1 MALDASIILSGN
13 QQKQDPLATV
23 GNALNLSNQIEN
35 QRYQRGERERMG
47 AIRGATVF
55 GPDGKIDREGTMRN
69 LQGYINPEEATG
81 LQHKWTTEDLAVKKA
96 EHEGKKAQL
105 ERAEKN
111 MGMVGNAIASL
122 GQNPTL
128 VDLYRHAQYL
138 REQGMEIDLSQL
150 PDDQAL
156 VPGFMQQMQRQA
168 MGAAETLKQY
178 RADWEA
184 QAKAMQPPSGSV
196 GASLKAQSN
205 YDVTN
210 GTFLPPGSP
219 SGGGMVPGTTSP
231 SGLTPGDIDMS
242 GGGNALNTG
251 GGGPLPGVSAP
262 PVDINAQHMFEMEQA
277 NAAYGDPDKIAQWTT
292 GGKIQIKDPVVAAK
306 ARIATAGRPVTNAF
320 ERKKDQQ
327 QAEALVKSQTNAEQA
342 NLVSDQIKYIA
353 DTLEGY
359 GGGPVD
365 GYTQKM
371 TQFLP
376 GYEKLTTA
384 VQLAN
389 SVRSTLAPKLR
400 EAGSGATSDF
410 EMGLWMDSLPSL
422 MTTPEGRAMMA
433 KYAKQVARR
442 LEWVSDYKADLLEN
456 DQPFRMKSMREAMA
470 KEFGREGKDS
480 FFDSLEDKKY
490 IEEASRLKGAPIG
503 RKGTVTTAP
512 PKRIKFEDI
521 VQ

>member
-1 MALDASIILSGN
+1 MALDANIILQSN
-13 QQKQDPLATV
+13 QQRQDPLATV
-23 GNALNLSNQIEN
+23 TNALNLKQSIEN
-35 QRYQRGERERMG
+35 QNFQRSERERAG
-47 AIRGATVF
+47 AIRGSTVI
-55 GPDGKIDREGTMRN
+55 GPDGKIDRTATMNN
-69 LQGYINPEEATG
+69 LRGYINPDEATG
-81 LQHKWTTEDLAVKKA
+81 LQHKWTTEDLAVQKA

-111 MGMVGNAIASL
+111 LSMVGNALSSL
-122 GQNPTL
+122 GGNPAL
-128 VDLYRHAQYL
+128 ADLYRTAQAM
-138 REQGMEIDLSQL
+138 RQQGMEIDLSQL

-168 MGAAETLKQY
+168 MGVAKTLEQY

-184 QAKAMQPPSGSV
+184 QAKALQPPSGSV

-205 YDVTN
+205 YDATG
-210 GTFLPPGSP
+210 GTFMPPGSP
-219 SGGGMVPGTTSP
+219 SGGGMVPGMTSP
-231 SGLTPGDIDMS
+231 SGLTPGDITIAPP
-242 GGGNALNTG
+242 GNALAG
-251 GGGPLPGVSAP
+251 GEPPVAIP
-262 PVDINAQHMFEMEQA
+262 PVDIHSRRMFEMEQA
-277 NAAYGDPDKIAQWTT
+277 NAAYGDPDKIAQWTPE
-292 GGKIQIKDPVVAAK
+292 GKIQIKDAVVSAK
-306 ARIATAGRPVTNAF
+306 AKVAQAGRPIQNNF

-327 QAEALVKSQTNAEQA
+327 QAEALVKAQSNAEDA
-342 NLVSDQIKYIA
+342 WSIHGKIKYIA

-422 MTTPEGRAMMA
+422 MTTPEGRRLMA
-433 KYAKQVARR
+433 KYAEQVAKR
-442 LEWVSDYKADLLEN
+442 LEWAADYKADILESG
-456 DQPFRMKSMREAMA
+456 QPFRIKDMREAMA
-470 KEFGREGKDS
+470 KQFGRDGKDS
-480 FFDSLEDKKY
+480 FFDSIQDKEY
-490 IEEASRLKGAPIG
+490 IENASKLKGAPIG
-503 RKGTVTTAP
+503 RKGTVSAAP
-512 PKRIKFEDI
+512 PKTIRFEDLKE
-521 VQ
+521 